1 MTATGLR
8 LWERAFDQLVFWEQL
23 GDFEAVESV
32 QMLWA
37 CHEDPLALPRGHRWE
52 LPEKAR

>member
-8 LWERAFDQLVFWEQL
+8 LWEQVFVQLVFWEQL
-23 GDFEAVESV
+23 GDFEHVVSV
-32 QMLWA
+32 KMLCA
-37 CHEDPLALPRGHRWE
+37 CREDPLALPRGHRWE